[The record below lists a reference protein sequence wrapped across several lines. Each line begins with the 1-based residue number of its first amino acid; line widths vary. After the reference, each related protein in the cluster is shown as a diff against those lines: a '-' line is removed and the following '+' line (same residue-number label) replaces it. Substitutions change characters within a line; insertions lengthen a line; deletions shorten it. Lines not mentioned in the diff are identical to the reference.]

1 MEEILKK
8 LYDGMIGL
16 AIGDALGVPVEFKT
30 RQEIAENPVRE
41 MREYGTHHQARGV
54 WSGRYKPDACSG
66 GEHCKMQRYR
76 LQGYYGKI
84 FGMAAVWRLYGGGR
98 GV

>member
-8 LYDGMIGL
+8 LYDEMIGL

-41 MREYGTHHQARGV
+41 MREYGTQGRMV
-54 WSGRYKPDACSG
+54 GRYKPDACSG
-66 GEHCKMQRYR
+66 GQHCKMQRYR
-76 LQGYYGKI
+76 LQGYHGKI